1 MKLLSKNKLVMQVLV
16 GKIEDE
22 QDKDEQDGI
31 EQICV
36 GMNHAPIINFKD
48 GIKVMFSWQELCDMA
63 IEYKKKALNADQ
75 ES

>member
-1 MKLLSKNKLVMQVLV
+1 MKLLNKNILVMQLLV
-16 GKIEDE
+16 AEVED
-22 QDKDEQDGI
+22 DSGGI

-48 GIKVMFSWQELCDMA
+48 GIKIMFSWQELCDMA